1 MEMNEDKKE
10 IVIRL
15 KVLLNATRA
24 GDDIKKLILS
34 EDENFVTIVWE
45 NGAEKKVCVEADSGA
60 ALIRDVMNAL

>member
-1 MEMNEDKKE
+1 MSENKKE

-15 KVLLNATRA
+15 GILLKATRA
-24 GDDIKKLILS
+24 GEDIKNLLLS